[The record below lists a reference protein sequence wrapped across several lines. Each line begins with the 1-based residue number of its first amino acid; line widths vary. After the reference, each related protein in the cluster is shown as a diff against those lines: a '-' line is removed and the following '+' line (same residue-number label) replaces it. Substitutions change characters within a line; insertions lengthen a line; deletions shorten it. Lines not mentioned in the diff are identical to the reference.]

1 MSKGN
6 YKKKRRN
13 KEAERLKRK
22 AINTNTIEVKTVEL
36 EKHNRFLLAL
46 ENTMKIIL
54 SIPLLGRLI
63 LCAVRFIKK
72 ALLILLKPLAKI
84 FVRLGNNTNIV
95 NRIIGILYV
104 FFMIVGILMVNRY
117 LILLSSIFSF
127 LFGFFTLGC
136 IQKRINKTFHEVTG
150 TSVYDKEFVV
160 FINLGISLVL
170 YSIILLFEKPVTA
183 PYEFLRIANLG
194 NLFMGVS
201 LILIVVDSIIVK
213 KIKKYNA

>member
-1 MSKGN
+1 M
-6 YKKKRRN
+6 
-13 KEAERLKRK
+13 
-22 AINTNTIEVKTVEL
+22 EVKTVKS

-46 ENTMKIIL
+46 ENMMKKIL
-54 SIPLLGRLI
+54 RILLLGRLI
-63 LCAVRFIKK
+63 LCTVRIIKK
-72 ALLILLKPLAKI
+72 ALLIILKPLAEI

-95 NRIIGILYV
+95 NRIGVILYV
-104 FFMIVGILMVNRY
+104 FFMIVGILMVNKY

-127 LFGFFTLGC
+127 LFGFFTLGD
-136 IQKRINKTFHEVTG
+136 IQKRINKTFHETTG

-160 FINLGISLVL
+160 FISLGISLIL

-183 PYEFLRIANLG
+183 PYDFLTIANLG

-213 KIKKYNA
+213 KIKK